1 MTASLNDFLLNEQQ
15 VLEIGNVD
23 RKKYRQKLRIIK
35 HLFLNGD
42 TSNAGICSR
51 FSLSLPT
58 SMGLINQLLSEGII
72 SKKGQGKSEG
82 GRKPDLYGLV
92 NDSFFVLSIH
102 IGRYGLKLALIDNN
116 HRLVA
121 ENSLILDISKASDI
135 VDILHENS
143 LELFKNA
150 HIDLKQIMGVGISMP
165 GLVSTHEG
173 KNFTYYLQEQEPE
186 SLREKLARKFDKS
199 VVILNDA
206 KSACLAEYRFGQA
219 KDKKNALVISM
230 DWGIGL
236 GIIMGGKMQD
246 GASGFSGE
254 FGHIPFF
261 DEGLLCHCGKRGCL
275 ETEASGLAL
284 VRKTKEGLQNGQ
296 ISTLSD
302 LSQKDFDKMDPTMV
316 IDAANKGDQ
325 FAINML
331 SQLGIDLGKGIA
343 VLIQLFNPEIIVLEG
358 KIAEAKQFITT
369 PIQQSMNTYCM
380 MQLKEKTTIA
390 LSELGSNSN
399 LYGATIAA
407 VENVFK
413 THMELLKNQ
422 MN

>member
-23 RKKYRQKLRIIK
+23 RKKYLQKLRIIK

-58 SMGLINQLLSEGII
+58 SMGLINQLLSEGMIA
-72 SKKGQGKSEG
+72 KKGQGKSEG

-92 NDSFFVLSIH
+92 DDSFFVLSIH

-116 HRLVA
+116 HRLIA
-121 ENSLILDISKASDI
+121 ENSLSLDISKAFDI

-143 LELFKNA
+143 LELLKNA
-150 HIDLKQIMGVGISMP
+150 NLDLKQIMGVGISMP

-173 KNFTYYLQEQEPE
+173 KNFTYYLKEQEPE

-199 VVILNDA
+199 IVILNDA

-219 KDKKNALVISM
+219 KDRNNALVISM

-236 GIIMGGKMQD
+236 GIIMGGKIQD

-254 FGHIPFF
+254 FGHIPFT
-261 DEGLLCHCGKRGCL
+261 DDGLLCHCGKRGCL

-284 VRKTKEGLQNGQ
+284 VRKTKEGLQKGQ

-302 LSQKDFDKMDPTMV
+302 LSEKDFDKMDPTMV

-380 MQLKEKTTIA
+380 IQLKEKTTIA
-390 LSELGSNSN
+390 LSELGPNTN

-407 VENVFK
+407 VDAVFK
-413 THMELLKNQ
+413 TQMELLKNQ
-422 MN
+422 IN